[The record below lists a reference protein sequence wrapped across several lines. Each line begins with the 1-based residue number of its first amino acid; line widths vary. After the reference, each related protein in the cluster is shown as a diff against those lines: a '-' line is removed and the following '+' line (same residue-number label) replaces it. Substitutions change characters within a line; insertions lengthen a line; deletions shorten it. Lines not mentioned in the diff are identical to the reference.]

1 MQTHSLGR
9 PAIVARTTNVMKK
22 AVFSVR
28 SVPSWESRRLVWD
41 AEQVGSTVTD

>member
-1 MQTHSLGR
+1 MCATDMLQQK
-9 PAIVARTTNVMKK
+9 MFE

-41 AEQVGSTVTD
+41 AEQAGSTVTD